1 VDPDAAG
8 VEAAL
13 ADACGDGDGVVTG
26 THAVTSARTARKG
39 AALTWSS

>member
-8 VEAAL
+8 VEAEL
-13 ADACGDGDGVVTG
+13 AEACGDGDGVVTG
-26 THAVTSARTARKG
+26 THAMMSARTTTKG